1 MKGKFPSERIA
12 GCKLQPCG
20 IGVYGQSPDFERFG
34 AYSHK
39 YKLSLPVSEETIQKF
54 EEQEGIRL
62 PEEYSAFL
70 MYVGNGGAGP
80 YHGLYGV
87 ETDQKELH
95 DSHGTRLYRVREESV
110 IYLNMSDED
119 WDRVAD
125 PEGRQK
131 GKEVCPYVGVL
142 PIGSQGYTLMTGIML
157 AGPYWGQVVCY
168 DEDFCGQPF
177 LCGKKDF
184 LTGMNGGLGK

>member
-1 MKGKFPSERIA
+1 
-12 GCKLQPCG
+12 
-20 IGVYGQSPDFERFG
+20 
-34 AYSHK
+34 
-39 YKLSLPVSEETIQKF
+39 
-54 EEQEGIRL
+54 
-62 PEEYSAFL
+62 
-70 MYVGNGGAGP
+70 
-80 YHGLYGV
+80 
-87 ETDQKELH
+87 
-95 DSHGTRLYRVREESV
+95 
-110 IYLNMSDED
+110 MSDEN
-119 WDRVAD
+119 WDRGAD

-142 PIGSQGYTLMTGIML
+142 PIGSQGCTLMTGIML

>member
-20 IGVYGQSPDFERFG
+20 IGVYGKSPDFERFG

-70 MYVGNGGAGP
+70 MYVGNGGAGLIMDFTEWKQIKRNFTIP
-80 YHGLYGV
+80 MVHVCTVSG
-87 ETDQKELH
+87 KN
-95 DSHGTRLYRVREESV
+95 RLSIR
-110 IYLNMSDED
+110 I
-119 WDRVAD
+119 
-125 PEGRQK
+125 
-131 GKEVCPYVGVL
+131 
-142 PIGSQGYTLMTGIML
+142 
-157 AGPYWGQVVCY
+157 
-168 DEDFCGQPF
+168 
-177 LCGKKDF
+177 
-184 LTGMNGGLGK
+184 